1 MSKTIIIS
9 SQNYV
14 ANSNNT
20 FTYNLPNECVFESTS
35 KVGLQAVYMYNSTFN
50 ISSKIGNNTF
60 QIIWNANTTT
70 TYNVTIPDGY
80 YSGSDLNYFIQSQFV
95 ANNLYMTTNSGTNF
109 EYFTEILVNSI
120 RYAFQINTYPLP
132 TASQATTIGFSMPSQ
147 ATWTLPTVSCSP
159 QIVLCLGLGVLLGFN
174 KTLTYPTLS
183 TFGSNQTYLSDST
196 PIISPVNS
204 YLLTLNLINSNLSIP
219 TNIFYSIPLNV
230 SFGSLIS
237 IGNSDI
243 IYNQISPGRYRH
255 FTVQFIDQN
264 YNTLYLNDTEVVI
277 VLSIIE

>member
-1 MSKTIIIS
+1 MSKTVIINS
-9 SQNYV
+9 KNYV

-20 FTYNLPNECVFESTS
+20 FNYVLPTDCVFESTS
-35 KVGLQAVYMYNSTFN
+35 KVGLQAIYMYNSTFN
-50 ISSKIGNNTF
+50 ISSRIGNNTF

-70 TYNVTIPDGY
+70 TYNITIPDGY
-80 YSGSDLNYFIQSQFV
+80 YSGSDLNYYIQSQFV
-95 ANNLYMTTNSGTNF
+95 ANNLYMTSNNGTNF

-120 RYAFQINTYPLP
+120 RYAFQINTYNLP
-132 TASQATTIGFSMPSQ
+132 TASQATTLGFSMPSG
-147 ATWTLPTVSCSP
+147 ATWSLPTVSCSP
-159 QIVLCLGLGVLLGFN
+159 QIILCSGLGVLLGFN
-174 KTLTYPTLS
+174 NALTYPFLS
-183 TFGSNQTYLSDST
+183 TIGSDQTYLSDST

-237 IGNSDI
+237 IGNSNI
-243 IYNQISPGRYRH
+243 IYNQISPGRYRN
-255 FTVQFIDQN
+255 FSIQFLDQT
-264 YNTLYLNDTEVVI
+264 YNPLYLNDTEVVI